1 MNITLST
8 YLYVNDVVIS
18 HTTSTKRDRRN
29 GGSEVSELIWK
40 VGYVNSY
47 GIVKYEDVLGRSEN
61 EAINYAWLHLDVV
74 SIRSVEE
81 VR

>member
-1 MNITLST
+1 MMS
-8 YLYVNDVVIS
+8 D
-18 HTTSTKRDRRN
+18 
-29 GGSEVSELIWK
+29 LIWK
-40 VGYVNSY
+40 VEYVNSY